1 MYTPIPIRIPT
12 GNILPVLNS
21 NRITEENK
29 KEAIKAMGLSA
40 CQVRCISHQC
50 SGHYHSKH

>member
-1 MYTPIPIRIPT
+1 MYIQSTQTSSNLGCIS
-12 GNILPVLNS
+12 ILNR
-21 NRITEENK
+21 NRITEEEQ
-29 KEAIKAMGLSA
+29 KETIKAMGMSA

>member
-1 MYTPIPIRIPT
+1 MYIPSTQTSSNLGCIS
-12 GNILPVLNS
+12 ILNR
-21 NRITEENK
+21 NRITEEEQ
-29 KEAIKAMGLSA
+29 KETIKAMGMSA